1 MKTIRY
7 FGVLLAV
14 SLLAG
19 CVSKVVEEDHPPP
32 LMLAQNSDGVTTMQ
46 WDSKLGYVYTIFYQ
60 DTPTS
65 NWKILPQANRLRG
78 TGKPLHAQDR
88 IDPRRP
94 PRRYRV
100 LPEKG

>member
-7 FGVLLAV
+7 LLMALAV
-14 SLLAG
+14 VLAAG
-19 CVSKVVEEDHPPP
+19 CVSKVVEEERPPK

-46 WDSKLGYVYTIFYQ
+46 WDTEPGYVYTIFYQ
-60 DTPTS
+60 DNPS
-65 NWKILPQANRLRG
+65 SDWRILPQANRLRG
-78 TGKPLHAQDR
+78 TGKPLNVLDR